1 MHKNERIVD
10 NNMAT
15 YVDILNYESLVYLS
29 NTSNIDY
36 DLIDWEHT
44 GQVISHF
51 AHTPLMKKSRLVRM
65 FDRNWFHGHML
76 ACGLYGD
83 VPDDVSKDRFSSN
96 STRWL
101 HSNNLSWCQSCS
113 ADQLENREH
122 YFAVCS
128 NRKAKQ
134 IRGDWLAKL
143 LKYTLTK
150 LPHLNAHLQR
160 HLVLHPEG
168 HLTWKGSTD
177 KASQIL
183 SGCIP
188 KSWWSTLF
196 EQTIEPLPR
205 LPSDKERASVD
216 RMADNYR
223 KFLNWLRRQ
232 LPTAVWGPFNI
243 LRGSHYEKRYTNAKD
258 DYDQKA
264 DERAIEEDEND
275 PLTR

>member
-96 STRWL
+96 STR
-101 HSNNLSWCQSCS
+101 
-113 ADQLENREH
+113 
-122 YFAVCS
+122 
-128 NRKAKQ
+128 
-134 IRGDWLAKL
+134 
-143 LKYTLTK
+143 
-150 LPHLNAHLQR
+150 
-160 HLVLHPEG
+160 
-168 HLTWKGSTD
+168 
-177 KASQIL
+177 
-183 SGCIP
+183 
-188 KSWWSTLF
+188 
-196 EQTIEPLPR
+196 
-205 LPSDKERASVD
+205 
-216 RMADNYR
+216 
-223 KFLNWLRRQ
+223 
-232 LPTAVWGPFNI
+232 
-243 LRGSHYEKRYTNAKD
+243 
-258 DYDQKA
+258 
-264 DERAIEEDEND
+264 
-275 PLTR
+275 